1 VDDNMPT
8 CNYSIIEQ
16 IRKMLADRPEIDFA
30 YVHGS
35 VIDHDAPRDIDLA
48 IHLHEEAF
56 ARLGSGLGVTMD
68 FAIPLE
74 ILLETEI
81 GMAVDVQ
88 VLNSAPLSFRARV
101 VSQGRTLIDHDP
113 VGRADFEYR
122 SRYEYFD
129 FRPRRQ
135 EYLAGVM
142 A

>member
-1 VDDNMPT
+1 MRMNIDNA
-8 CNYSIIEQ
+8 IER
-16 IRKMLADRPEIDFA
+16 IRLLLEDRTEIDFA

-35 VIDHDAPRDIDLA
+35 AVEHDSPRDIDLA
-48 IHLHEEAF
+48 VHLHEEAF
-56 ARLGSGLGVTMD
+56 SRLGRRFGVTMD

-74 ILLETEI
+74 LILEAES

-113 VGRADFEYR
+113 QGRADFEYR

>member
-1 VDDNMPT
+1 MNTVN
-8 CNYSIIEQ
+8 IIEQ
-16 IRKMLADRPEIDFA
+16 IRSLLEDRAEIDFA

-35 VIDHDAPRDIDLA
+35 AIEHDAPRDIDLA
-48 IHLHEEAF
+48 VHLREEAF
-56 ARLGSGLGVTMD
+56 ARLGSGLSVTLD

-74 ILLETEI
+74 VMLEARI

-88 VLNSAPLSFRARV
+88 VLNSAPLTFRARV
-101 VSQGRTLIDHDP
+101 VSQGRTLVDHDP
-113 VGRADFEYR
+113 RGRADFEYR

-129 FRPRRQ
+129 FRPRRR